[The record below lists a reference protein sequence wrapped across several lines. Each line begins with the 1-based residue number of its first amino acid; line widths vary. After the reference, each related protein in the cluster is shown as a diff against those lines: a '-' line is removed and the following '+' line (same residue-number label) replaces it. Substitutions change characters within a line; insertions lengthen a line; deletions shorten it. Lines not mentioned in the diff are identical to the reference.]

1 MGERLLCKQEVVG
14 SSPITST
21 TCGPLVGAAGAEAAG
36 DRRPGA
42 GSRFVV
48 WHRGEG
54 LCEPCGRRHRMG
66 GAVLPRGLT
75 SADRMRP
82 IVCGACPC
90 A

>member
-42 GSRFVV
+42 GSRFGCLAS
-48 WHRGEG
+48 WRGFVRAARAAPPDGWGCFAARLDE
-54 LCEPCGRRHRMG
+54 C
-66 GAVLPRGLT
+66 
-75 SADRMRP
+75 
-82 IVCGACPC
+82 
-90 A
+90 